1 MKSTKRPEVL
11 NQRGAVYGRFSDNAR
26 DAATIRK
33 ILLEGVDDPVLRE
46 AIDYIIKKL
55 VRLKGDPHFIDTYRD
70 IAGYA
75 TLAVEYLEGESP
87 VARDVEVRRKEKGV
101 DGVFS
106 FI

>member
-26 DAATIRK
+26 NAAAIREV
-33 ILLEGVDDPVLRE
+33 LLDGIDDPVLWE

-55 VRLKGDPHFIDTYRD
+55 VRLKENPHFMDTYRD

-75 TLAVEYLEGESP
+75 TLALEYLEQESLR
-87 VARDVEVRRKEKGV
+87 AEDVDVRRKEKGV
-101 DGVFS
+101 DEEFH